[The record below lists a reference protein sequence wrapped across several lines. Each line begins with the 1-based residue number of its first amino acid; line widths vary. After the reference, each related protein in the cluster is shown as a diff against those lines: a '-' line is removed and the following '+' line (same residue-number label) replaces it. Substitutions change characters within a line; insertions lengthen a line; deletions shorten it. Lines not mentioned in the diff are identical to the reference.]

1 LEQTSLPARKEVVTK
16 SSVRV
21 AQSEHDPLAI
31 HALATA
37 AALWEEGDNQPE
49 ASADVRMRG
58 FTLRFDG
65 ERETEFTDEYFERTL
80 VQVRAA
86 LLLGLSLYI
95 VFGLLDTW
103 TAPAYLIELWSI
115 RGVVAAVMLA
125 TFAFTYSRRFLRY
138 RNPALAVM
146 TMSASQGIVVMT
158 AVLPPPGSYLYY
170 AGLLLAIMFT
180 FTLVRMKVA
189 HATLVSAITIA
200 AYLVVAIGV
209 NHTPTPVVVNNL
221 FFLGA
226 TFVLGFLSNY
236 SMERYARSNF
246 LQRRLIALRTAELER
261 KNEELVAKNRMLAE
275 QRAATIRSA
284 RRTDLIFSALSER
297 LPGTVLDDKYRVQ
310 EKIGSGGFGTV
321 YRGEHIFLHHPVA
334 IKVFRPAVG
343 RDALESLD
351 RFRVEG
357 ISACRINH
365 PNAVTVLDFDV
376 AAGSLAYLVMELL
389 HGHSL
394 FEELR
399 AQGRLSPERAV
410 KIGYAVCAAL
420 AEAHGL
426 GIVHRDIKPSNV
438 FLHVVRGDERV
449 KVIDFGIAKLTD
461 KSEASESQS
470 ETTAGTFLGTPAYMA
485 PERLFSQTYDGRTDV
500 YALGVMLFE
509 MIAGRLPFESQT
521 RAGHLGF
528 IRAQM
533 MKQPPRL
540 TEFAPFV
547 SGELEEAIDRAM
559 AKQVDARPTAAEFA
573 ATLRD
578 LLEKGRLVRRPL
590 EVF

>member
-1 LEQTSLPARKEVVTK
+1 MHP
-16 SSVRV
+16 
-21 AQSEHDPLAI
+21 
-31 HALATA
+31 
-37 AALWEEGDNQPE
+37 
-49 ASADVRMRG
+49 

-65 ERETEFTDEYFERTL
+65 ERESEFTNEYFERTL
-80 VQVRAA
+80 IQVRAA
-86 LLLGLSLYI
+86 LLLAMSLYV
-95 VFGLLDTW
+95 VFGVLDTW
-103 TAPAYLIELWSI
+103 TAPAQMKKLWMI
-115 RGVVAAVMLA
+115 RGVVTPLILA
-125 TFAFTYSRRFLRY
+125 TFAFTYSSRFLRY
-138 RNPALAVM
+138 RDEILAMM
-146 TMSASQGIVVMT
+146 TIIASVGIVVMT
-158 AVLPPPGSYLYY
+158 AVIPPPGSYLYY
-170 AGLLLAIMFT
+170 AGLLLAIMFA
-180 FTLVRMKVA
+180 FTLVRLKVPY
-189 HATLVSAITIA
+189 ATLVSAITIV
-200 AYLVVAIGV
+200 AYLAVAIGITR
-209 NHTPTPVVVNNL
+209 TPTQVVVNNI
-221 FFLGA
+221 FFLGS
-226 TFVLGFLSNY
+226 TFIIGFLSNY

-343 RDALESLD
+343 RDALDSLD

-376 AAGSLAYLVMELL
+376 SAGSLAYLVMELL

-394 FEELR
+394 LDELR
-399 AQGRLSPERAV
+399 AEGRLSPERAV
-410 KIGYAVCAAL
+410 KIACAVCEAL

-438 FLHVVRGDERV
+438 FLHEVRGEERV

-461 KSEASESQS
+461 KSEVSEAQN

-521 RAGHLGF
+521 RAGHLAF
-528 IRAQM
+528 IRAQI

-578 LLEKGRLVRRPL
+578 LLDRGRLVTRTA
-590 EVF
+590 EAF